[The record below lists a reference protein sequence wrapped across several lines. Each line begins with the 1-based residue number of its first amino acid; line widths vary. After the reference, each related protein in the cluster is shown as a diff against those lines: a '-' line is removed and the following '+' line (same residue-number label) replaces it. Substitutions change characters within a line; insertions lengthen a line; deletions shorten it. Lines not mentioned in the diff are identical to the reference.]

1 MPRLSI
7 FKLPIIAAAVSRF
20 CRADQRGTGQAA
32 PNNGDAYGLDKFD
45 IYLYSSI
52 SYHMEMAMAFSRRM
66 VLQAAGGAGLAL
78 IGTGGVFAVTRTPE
92 KALQPWRAV
101 DAAATGDIRLD
112 AVRYAIL
119 APNPH
124 NRQPWQIR
132 LSGND
137 IATLTCDLDRRLA
150 ETDPGDRQTTIGF
163 GCFIEIA
170 RIAAAERGV
179 RMELTEFPDGEPT
192 ERLDRRPI
200 AVLRF
205 VSDPTTVKDILFP
218 FIPQRRSNRAPFDLS
233 RPVAPE
239 VLAELAGQ
247 PTFGAQ
253 IVTSAEPDV
262 VASLRQLTW
271 SAFAIEA
278 ATQRTWRESVN
289 LTRIGKSEIE
299 AQPDGIAVGG
309 PFLDA
314 LALTGL
320 LSREQMART
329 DSIAYKSGLDLI
341 KSAMA
346 ATPAYGWVITDGNTR
361 RDQLAAGRAYVR
373 MNLAATRA
381 GLGFH
386 PNSQA
391 LQEFPEMADKLRDVH
406 ELLGVRSVRRLQMLV
421 RLGYGAPA
429 PASPRWPLPTHLVNS

>member
-1 MPRLSI
+1 
-7 FKLPIIAAAVSRF
+7 
-20 CRADQRGTGQAA
+20 
-32 PNNGDAYGLDKFD
+32 
-45 IYLYSSI
+45 
-52 SYHMEMAMAFSRRM
+52 M
-66 VLQAAGGAGLAL
+66 VLRTAGGAGLAL
-78 IGTGGVFAVTRTPE
+78 IGTGGLFSVSRTPDI
-92 KALQPWRAV
+92 ALQAWRAV
-101 DAAATGDIRLD
+101 DEAATGDIRLD
-112 AVRYAIL
+112 ALRYAIL

-132 LSGND
+132 LSGTD
-137 IATLTCDLDRRLA
+137 VATLFCDLDRRLP

-163 GCFIEIA
+163 GCFIELA

-192 ERLDRRPI
+192 DRLDRRPI

-205 VSDPTTVKDILFP
+205 VSDPMTVRDVLFP

-233 RPVAPE
+233 RPVAPA
-239 VLAELAGQ
+239 VMAELAGQ
-247 PTFGAQ
+247 QTFGAQ
-253 IVTSAEPDV
+253 IVTSAEPDM
-262 VASLRQLTW
+262 VASLRRLTW
-271 SAFAIEA
+271 NAFSIEA
-278 ATQRTWRESVN
+278 ATQRTWLESVN

-299 AQPDGIAVGG
+299 AQPDGITVGG

-329 DSIAYKSGLDLI
+329 DSIAYNSGLDLI

-386 PNSQA
+386 PNSQS
-391 LQEFPEMADKLRDVH
+391 LQEYPEMAEKFRELH
-406 ELLGVRSVRRLQMLV
+406 ELLGVRSGRRVQMLV

-429 PASPRWPLPTHLVNS
+429 PATPRWPLATHLVNA